1 MVSILLSVHPLVCPI
16 CQPLQQHAA
25 CLPLGAEQ
33 AGNINQLL
41 HGTPG
46 ARHPAAMVPQQ
57 QMSVKQK
64 AEHRLADYLLGVLL
78 HYYYNHL
85 TASFPGQP
93 G

>member
-57 QMSVKQK
+57 HGAQQQMSVKQK
-64 AEHRLADYLLGVLL
+64 AEHRLADYLLGVLC
-78 HYYYNHL
+78 
-85 TASFPGQP
+85 
-93 G
+93 